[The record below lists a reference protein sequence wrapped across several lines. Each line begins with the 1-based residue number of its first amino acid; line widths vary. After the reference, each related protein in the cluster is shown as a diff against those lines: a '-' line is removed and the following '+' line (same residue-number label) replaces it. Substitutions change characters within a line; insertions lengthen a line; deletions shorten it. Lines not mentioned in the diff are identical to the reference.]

1 MSCSCCSLLTA
12 LEAANPT
19 SLSEGFPHGNRGSM
33 FLCLCASMME
43 IINSAM
49 ENHVFLGSIHIY
61 LRRGL
66 DPKQYPKVQSHKQ
79 FEAVGCIYWIN
90 CFMEIRVDI
99 VVYIHIYIYI
109 CTTYITHI
117 HYILYHIY
125 IYIISYIHIY
135 YIIHTYINTYVYIYI
150 HIMCVLVRPFPGQIS
165 MSGTEGPP
173 AGSAQPPRR
182 GLPGGGQRSLVR
194 RRRWFLG
201 IRTDPK
207 KI

>member
-19 SLSEGFPHGNRGSM
+19 SLSEGFPHANRGSM

-99 VVYIHIYIYI
+99 VVYIHIHIYIYVLRI
-109 CTTYITHI
+109 LHIYIIYYIIYT
-117 HYILYHIY
+117 YILYHIY
-125 IYIISYIHIY
+125 IYIILS
-135 YIIHTYINTYVYIYI
+135 IHT
-150 HIMCVLVRPFPGQIS
+150 
-165 MSGTEGPP
+165 
-173 AGSAQPPRR
+173 
-182 GLPGGGQRSLVR
+182 
-194 RRRWFLG
+194 
-201 IRTDPK
+201 
-207 KI
+207 